1 MPLQMTKYKKYWVLL
16 SLVGVAG
23 LLTLYFAV
31 PPRVFLTL
39 VTDDDGSLWLDVR
52 KNFKVNRLTGIE
64 LAVDEQQRPLWK
76 LSFNETPPSRAS
88 IHLHE
93 GAPDDMGQIP
103 RLLRSGETF
112 TVRVYYQY
120 DSQIP
125 PAALGGGT
133 DFHFR
138 VSRDGR
144 PELLRTTIR

>member
-1 MPLQMTKYKKYWVLL
+1 MSKYIKYWVLL
-16 SLVGVAG
+16 VLVGVIG

-31 PPRVFLTL
+31 APRVFLKL
-39 VTDDDGSLWLDVR
+39 IADDDGSLWLDVR

-64 LAVDEQQRPLWK
+64 LVVDEQPKPLWE
-76 LSFNETPPSRAS
+76 LAFNETPPKGAS
-88 IHLHE
+88 FHLHE
-93 GAPDDMGQIP
+93 GAPEDAGQIP

-144 PELLRTTIR
+144 PELLGTTTR